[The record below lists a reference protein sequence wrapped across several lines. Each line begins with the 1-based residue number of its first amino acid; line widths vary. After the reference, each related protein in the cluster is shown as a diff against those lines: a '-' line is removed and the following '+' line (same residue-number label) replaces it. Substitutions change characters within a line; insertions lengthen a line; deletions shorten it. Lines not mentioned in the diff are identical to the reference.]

1 MANFYKSL
9 ESVFSENETRTALK
23 LTDRNDWSYLDLS
36 NRVNEIAAVLMNR
49 DVRVGD
55 RVSVQVEKS
64 PEALALYLAVLKI
77 GAVHVPLNTAYTDM
91 EVDYFIKDSEPALF
105 VGKSTRSD
113 CDSLTLSDSGL
124 EGSLIEQLNSSSD
137 VVDPV
142 ETATLA
148 DDALAA
154 ILYTSGTTGLSKGAM
169 LTHRNIE
176 SNAVS
181 LCECWGWH
189 RDDVLLHA
197 LPIFHVH
204 GLFISS
210 HCALLNGSS
219 MIWLPKF
226 EVEQV
231 FSALAA
237 STVLMGVPTFYT
249 RLLSHPG
256 LTKEYV
262 ENIRVFISGSAPL
275 TEQTFNQWENATG
288 QRILE
293 RYGMSETI
301 INTSNPLLG
310 DRVAGSVGFS
320 LPGQEVRIT
329 GDDGSV
335 LNHGD
340 IGNIEVRGP
349 NVFSGYWKKPEKTAE
364 ELRENGFFITGD
376 LGRQDEDGRVYIVG
390 RSKDLIISGGYNVY
404 PKEVEQV
411 LDQMEQIDESAVIG
425 IPHAD
430 FGEAVVAILISKT
443 AEKPSLE
450 TLREFLGERLAR
462 FKQPKQIVYVDELP
476 RNTMGKVQKNIL
488 RERYTELLT

>member
-9 ESVFSENETRTALK
+9 ESVFSESETRTALR
-23 LTDRNDWSYLDLS
+23 LTDRNDWSYFDLS
-36 NRVNEIAAVLMNR
+36 NRVNEIAAVLLNR

-124 EGSLIEQLNSSSD
+124 EGSLIEQLNSLSEA
-137 VVDPV
+137 VDSL

-169 LTHRNIE
+169 LTHSNIE

-181 LCECWGWH
+181 LCECWAWQ

-226 EVEQV
+226 DAEQV
-231 FSALAA
+231 FTALAD

-249 RLLSHPG
+249 RLLNHPG
-256 LTKEYV
+256 LTREYV

-301 INTSNPLLG
+301 INTSNPFLG
-310 DRVAGSVGFS
+310 DRVASSVGFS

-329 GDDGSV
+329 GEDGSV
-335 LNHGD
+335 LNYGD

-411 LDQMEQIDESAVIG
+411 LDQMEQIVESAVIG
-425 IPHAD
+425 VPHAD

-443 AEKPSLE
+443 AEKPSVEALS
-450 TLREFLGERLAR
+450 EFLGERLAR

-488 RERYTELLT
+488 RERYADLLT

>member
-9 ESVFSENETRTALK
+9 ELVFSENETRTALK
-23 LTDRNDWSYLDLS
+23 LTDRNDWSYFDLS
-36 NRVNEIAAVLMNR
+36 NRVNEIAAVLLNR

-105 VGKSTRSD
+105 VGKSNRSD

-124 EGSLIEQLNSSSD
+124 EGSLIEQLNSSSEA
-137 VVDPV
+137 VDPV

-169 LTHRNIE
+169 LTHENIE

-181 LCECWGWH
+181 LCECWGWQ

-231 FSALAA
+231 FSALAD

-249 RLLSHPG
+249 RLLNHPG
-256 LTKEYV
+256 LTQEYV

-275 TEQTFNQWENATG
+275 IEQTFNQWENATG

-310 DRVAGSVGFS
+310 DRVAGSVGFA

-425 IPHAD
+425 VPHAD
-430 FGEAVVAILISKT
+430 FGEAVVAILISRT

-450 TLREFLGERLAR
+450 TLDELLSERLAR

-488 RERYTELLT
+488 RERYADLLT